1 MSTIRSSQPTMVKS
15 RPRSTSQPTVSSRK
29 MSKSLNLPSSL
40 TSDIFRILHNIV
52 LVFCRRIIFAPP
64 TLKILVYFCLIII
77 GPFLKDFHFIPNTS
91 LSSKANN
98 FNKYITKIGWM
109 WSIFLLIPFV
119 YLTSLIYTRG
129 HYGLI
134 IRHLIRLLIA
144 TTIWYIIM
152 FLFIRI
158 EALTGMCKPND
169 MRRIARRIC
178 HTSRYQWQEGRTFF
192 LLYALLVINEEVK
205 LYGENWKKIE
215 DANKISI
222 GNTNTSLS
230 LNQNRMK
237 MFSIPIGILYIAL
250 AILSI
255 LWEFLL
261 LSTVLY
267 IYNILHKLIA
277 ASFAVF
283 FWFITYRI
291 WYRQN
296 NRSKIAPCA
305 PGDGF
310 ITF

>member
-1 MSTIRSSQPTMVKS
+1 MTRNRSRSTPQPT
-15 RPRSTSQPTVSSRK
+15 SSSSSSARK
-29 MSKSLNLPSSL
+29 MSKSLDLPSSL
-40 TSDIFRILHNIV
+40 TSDIFRILHNII
-52 LVFCRRIIFAPP
+52 LAFCRRIIFAPP

-77 GPFLKDFHFIPNTS
+77 GPFLKDFHLLPNTS
-91 LSSKANN
+91 LSSKANI
-98 FNKYITKIGWM
+98 FNKYIAILGWT
-109 WSIFLLIPFV
+109 WSIVLLIPFV

-144 TTIWYIIM
+144 TIIWCIITS
-152 FLFIRI
+152 LLIRI
-158 EALTGMCKPND
+158 EALTGMCKPTNT
-169 MRRIARRIC
+169 RRIC
-178 HTSRYQWQEGRTFF
+178 HDNRYPWQEGHTFF

-205 LYGENWKKIE
+205 LYGEGWKKIE
-215 DANKISI
+215 DASKMNI
-222 GNTNTSLS
+222 GNSNNI
-230 LNQNRMK
+230 NQNRIK

-250 AILSI
+250 AILTI
-255 LWEFLL
+255 LWEFML

-267 IYNILHKLIA
+267 LYNILHKLIA

-283 FWFITYRI
+283 FWFITYRV

-296 NRSKIAPCA
+296 NRSNIAPCA